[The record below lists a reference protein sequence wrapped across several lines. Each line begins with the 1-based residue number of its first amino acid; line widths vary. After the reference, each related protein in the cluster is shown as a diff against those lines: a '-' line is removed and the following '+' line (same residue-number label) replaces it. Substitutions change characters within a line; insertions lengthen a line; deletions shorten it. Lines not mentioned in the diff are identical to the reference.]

1 MKYKLIAADMDGTLL
16 DDRKNIT
23 PKNLTAIKKAMS
35 DGAIF
40 AFSTGR
46 PPIAVEPY
54 RKIIGENVPVI
65 AYNGAMVVL
74 GENDIFFNQTL
85 TREQSEIILKHVK
98 KYGTMA
104 CIWSRNRLYVT
115 ELGARADKYKIN
127 VMTEP
132 GLFDD
137 PETIINQGIT
147 KFLWYDTAER
157 TALFRQELA
166 EQFKELG
173 ITVCPSTS
181 EYLEFFS
188 SNVSKAL
195 SLERLAKHYG
205 IRREEIIAFGDN
217 FNDLEMIEYAGL
229 GVAMQNAP
237 DGVKAAADFVT
248 VSNNEDGI
256 AYALE
261 KFF

>member
-16 DDRKNIT
+16 DDRKIIT
-23 PKNLTAIKKAMS
+23 PKNLAAIKKAMA

-54 RKIIGENVPVI
+54 RRIIGENVPVI

-85 TREQSEIILKHVK
+85 TKEQAETIYEQVK
-98 KYGTMA
+98 KHGTMA
-104 CIWSRNRLYVT
+104 CIWSKNRLYVT

-132 GLFDD
+132 VLFDD

-157 TALFRQELA
+157 TALFREELA
-166 EQFKELG
+166 EPMKELG

-237 DGVKAAADFVT
+237 EGVRAAADFVT
-248 VSNNEDGI
+248 VSNNDDGI
-256 AYALE
+256 AYVLE
-261 KFF
+261 KFL

>member
-16 DDRKNIT
+16 DDKKIIT
-23 PKNLTAIKKAMS
+23 PKNLAAIKKAMA
-35 DGAIF
+35 DGVIF

-85 TREQSEIILKHVK
+85 TKEQSEIIYEQVK
-98 KYGTMA
+98 KYKTMA

-115 ELGARADKYKIN
+115 ELGARADRYKIN

-132 GLFDD
+132 VLFND

-147 KFLWYDTAER
+147 KFLWFDTPER
-157 TALFRQELA
+157 TSLFRQELA
-166 EQFKELG
+166 KPMKELG

-229 GVAMQNAP
+229 GVAMHNAP
-237 DGVKAAADFVT
+237 DGVKSAADFVT

-256 AYALE
+256 AYAIERFL
-261 KFF
+261 

>member
-16 DDRKNIT
+16 DDRKIIT
-23 PKNLTAIKKAMS
+23 SRNLAAIKKAMA
-35 DGAIF
+35 DGVIF

-85 TREQSEIILKHVK
+85 TKEQATIILEHVR
-98 KYGTMA
+98 KYNTMA
-104 CIWSRNRLYVT
+104 CIWSQNRLYVT
-115 ELGARADKYKIN
+115 ELGARANKYKIN

-132 GLFDD
+132 VLFDD

-157 TALFRQELA
+157 TALFRQELS
-166 EQFKELG
+166 EPMKELG

-237 DGVKAAADFVT
+237 EGVRAAADFVT
-248 VSNNEDGI
+248 VSNTEDGI
-256 AYALE
+256 AHVLE
-261 KFF
+261 QFH

>member
-16 DDRKNIT
+16 DDRKIIT
-23 PKNLTAIKKAMS
+23 PKNLTAIKKAMAN
-35 DGAIF
+35 GAIF

-46 PPIAVEPY
+46 PPVAVEPY

-85 TREQSEIILKHVK
+85 TKEQSEIILKQVK
-98 KYGTMA
+98 KYETMA
-104 CIWSRNRLYVT
+104 CIWSQNRLYVT

-132 GLFDD
+132 VLFDD
-137 PETIINQGIT
+137 PEAIINQGIT

-157 TALFRQELA
+157 TAIFRQELA
-166 EQFKELG
+166 EPMKKLG

-195 SLERLAKHYG
+195 SLERLAKHYD
-205 IRREEIIAFGDN
+205 ISREEIIAFGDN

-237 DGVKAAADFVT
+237 EGVRAAADFVT

-256 AYALE
+256 AYVLE
-261 KFF
+261 KFL

>member
-16 DDRKNIT
+16 DDKKIIT
-23 PKNLTAIKKAMS
+23 PRNLAAIKKAMA

-85 TREQSEIILKHVK
+85 TKEQATIILEHVR
-98 KYGTMA
+98 KYNTMA
-104 CIWSRNRLYVT
+104 CIWSKNRLYVT

-132 GLFDD
+132 VLFDD
-137 PETIINQGIT
+137 PEAIINQGIT

-166 EQFKELG
+166 EQFKKIGL
-173 ITVCPSTS
+173 TVCPSTS

-195 SLERLAKHYG
+195 SLERIAKHYG
-205 IRREEIIAFGDN
+205 IKREEIIAFGDN

-248 VSNNEDGI
+248 VSNNDDGI
-256 AYALE
+256 AYVLE

>member
-16 DDRKNIT
+16 DDRKIIT
-23 PKNLTAIKKAMS
+23 PKNLSAIKKAMANGS
-35 DGAIF
+35 IF

-54 RKIIGENVPVI
+54 RKIIDENVPVI

-85 TREQSEIILKHVK
+85 TKEQATIILEHVR
-98 KYGTMA
+98 KYNTMA

-132 GLFDD
+132 VLFDD

-157 TALFRQELA
+157 TAFFRQELA
-166 EQFKELG
+166 EPFGKLG

-237 DGVKAAADFVT
+237 DGVKNAADFVT

-256 AYALE
+256 AYVLE

>member
-16 DDRKNIT
+16 DDKKIIT
-23 PKNLTAIKKAMS
+23 PRNLAAIKKAMA

-46 PPIAVEPY
+46 PPVAVKPY
-54 RKIIGENVPVI
+54 RQIIGENVPII
-65 AYNGAMVVL
+65 AYNGAMVVI
-74 GENDIFFNQTL
+74 GEDDIFFNQML
-85 TREQSEIILKHVK
+85 TKEQATIILEHVR
-98 KYGTMA
+98 KYNTMA
-104 CIWSRNRLYVT
+104 CIWSKNQLYVT

-132 GLFDD
+132 VLFTEPDK
-137 PETIINQGIT
+137 IIEQGIT

-166 EQFKELG
+166 EPFGKLG

-205 IRREEIIAFGDN
+205 IKREEIIAFGDN

-256 AYALE
+256 TYVLE